1 MTFDEYTAA
10 RRSGI
15 DRCVMR
21 VLKGIEMGNWANAAL
36 TAMTKTLLK
45 CRAEGKT
52 PADTAKAI
60 DDAYPFGEREHH
72 PYKVWLR
79 ERKLFFAQHGLP
91 RNGRNKTDKEQL
103 DDLITMMSAKRGWA
117 GHNAALTGCGD

>member
-1 MTFDEYTAA
+1 
-10 RRSGI
+10 
-15 DRCVMR
+15 
-21 VLKGIEMGNWANAAL
+21 MGNWANAAL
-36 TAMTKTLLK
+36 TAMTETLLK
-45 CRAEGKT
+45 CRAEGQT

-60 DDAYPFGEREHH
+60 DAAYPFGEREHH

-103 DDLITMMSAKRGWA
+103 DDLITMIGAKRGWA
-117 GHNAALTGCGD
+117 GHNALAQADAACGVSPGAMGSAAD